1 MRIIKVKDKTKIAY
15 DLEKISNNNTLKG
28 LFAKN
33 MLEKLKDENLNEEDK
48 KIIEKAIE
56 IGLDALE

>member
-1 MRIIKVKDKTKIAY
+1 M
-15 DLEKISNNNTLKG
+15 SHNNTLKG